1 MENNKNKI
9 EIHNT
14 TNKVTDQE
22 LLMFMIVF
30 LAFYHGMY
38 IYMNYKK

>member
-1 MENNKNKI
+1 MENNKLGNY
-9 EIHNT
+9 
-14 TNKVTDQE
+14 KVTDQE
-22 LLMFMIVF
+22 LLMYMIIF